1 MANNKK
7 YHELLKD
14 PRWQKKRLEIMQR
27 DGFKCCMCGGEKS
40 TLNVHHKYYIFER
53 EPWNY
58 PDNLL
63 VTLCESCHESEEDFK
78 EVQKD
83 FIKVLLSKG
92 YTNFYLSLILEQLQ
106 IMTGNEAVMIL
117 NRYNNGKEIH

>member
-1 MANNKK
+1 
-7 YHELLKD
+7 
-14 PRWQKKRLEIMQR
+14 
-27 DGFKCCMCGGEKS
+27 MCGGEKS